1 MGQLNTIK
9 IIEASREHLD
19 MLAPL
24 FDAYRVFYEMESDPQ
39 AARSYLE
46 ERLKNRESVIFL
58 ALSAGKGVGFTQLYP
73 TFDSLRMK
81 TLWVLY
87 DIYVKPASRRQ
98 GVAHALMVRAQDF
111 AHTSGAVGMTLATAV
126 NNKPAQALYES
137 LGWVRDEDFF
147 YYELMF

>member
-1 MGQLNTIK
+1 MDQLDDIK

-24 FDAYRVFYEMESDPQ
+24 FDAYRVFYEMESDAQ
-39 AARSYLE
+39 GARSYLE
-46 ERLKNRESVIFL
+46 QRLINRESVIFL

-73 TFDSLRMK
+73 TFESLQMK
-81 TLWVLY
+81 PIWVLY
-87 DIYVKPASRRQ
+87 DIYVKPAARRQ
-98 GVAHALMVRAQDF
+98 GVARALMVRARDF
-111 AHTSGAVGMTLATAV
+111 ALASGAVGMTLATAV

-147 YYELMF
+147 YYELTL